1 MSDTHFATASI
12 DSLYSTYSSSEHG
25 LKDEQQISQNRTRWG
40 SNALST
46 QSNGW
51 LTILLRQLTS
61 PFLYLLVA
69 AAAVSFVLSD
79 GIDGIMIM
87 VFVTINTIVGFY
99 QEFKSEQTL
108 HALKQ
113 YIAATCDVVRGGKAA
128 EIAATELVCGDIV
141 EIGPGDIIPADLR
154 LIHAT
159 SLEVDESALTGES
172 AAVLKTAEI
181 PKQAPHQ
188 LLQATTL
195 CFSSTTVVAGRA
207 TGIVCAVGNSTAIGQ
222 ISHLSTTIESESSFE
237 KSIARFSRF
246 ILYLIGATL
255 ILMLGV
261 NILLKGVNHAGSL
274 MLFSIA
280 LAVSV
285 IPEGLPV
292 VITFALSRGAG
303 RLAKKKVVVKRL
315 SAIEDL
321 GSIDVLCTDKTGTLT
336 QNILSYDGASDSK
349 HEHEL
354 IAYARLCAPTH
365 LNASAHSFD
374 IALRAVHNHEVSAF
388 IKTYEVIDLLPFD
401 PQSRTSQGFV
411 KQVGTQSVIIK
422 GAAESVLAR
431 CKKSATATHTRE
443 WCERQEAEGRRTIII
458 AKKEV
463 AASYKLQEDQIEHDF
478 TCVGALSFVD
488 PIKDGVADAIKQAA
502 RLGLT
507 IKILTGDSRAVS
519 AAVARTIGLIESD
532 EQVITGDEL
541 DALPHNKV
549 SSAIE
554 SHTVFARVTPQQ
566 KYLIIQSL
574 QHHHTVGFMGEGI
587 NDAPALKAAHVGLVV
602 KEATDVAREAADIIL
617 LQKSL
622 HVIVDG
628 IQEGRV
634 IFTNISKYI
643 KATLTSNF
651 GNFYTLAIASLL
663 VSYLPILP
671 LQILLIN
678 LLTDS
683 PMIAVATDTVESE
696 EVLRPKTYDFKDTI
710 LLGTALGFIS
720 TVFDFLFFVA
730 FASVSAASLQT
741 NWFIGSVLT
750 ELVLLFSIRSHRF
763 MLRATRPSTGL
774 ILLSILA
781 ALVGIITPFTSIGHT
796 LFSFIT
802 PSISNIQT
810 IATIAVGYLIAT
822 ELGKYFFYK
831 TIAPDRHK

>member
-1 MSDTHFATASI
+1 MSDTHFTTDSV
-12 DSLYSTYSSSEHG
+12 DSLYSTFSSSEQG
-25 LKDEQQISQNRTRWG
+25 LKDELQVEQNRARWG

-51 LTILLRQLTS
+51 LTILLRQLKS

-69 AAAVSFVLSD
+69 AAVVSFLLSD

-87 VFVTINTIVGFY
+87 VFVTINTVVGFY

-113 YIAATCDVVRGGKAA
+113 YIAATCDVVRGGKSI
-128 EIAATELVCGDIV
+128 EIAATQLVCGDLV
-141 EIGPGDIIPADLR
+141 QIGPGDIIPADIR
-154 LIHAT
+154 LIQAT

-172 AAVLKTAEI
+172 AAVLKTADI

-188 LLQATTL
+188 LLQAANM
-195 CFSSTTVVAGRA
+195 CFSSTTVVAGHA
-207 TGIVCAVGNSTAIGQ
+207 TGIVCAVGNTTAIGQ
-222 ISHLSTTIESESSFE
+222 ISHLSTTIDSESSFE

-255 ILMLGV
+255 VLMMGV
-261 NILLKGVNHAGSL
+261 NILLKGIDHAGSL

-336 QNILSYDGASDSK
+336 QNVLTYDGASEQKS
-349 HEHEL
+349 EHEL

-374 IALRAVHNHEVSAF
+374 IALRNVHNHNTSEL
-388 IKTYEVIDLLPFD
+388 IKKYKVIDLLPFD
-401 PQSRTSQGFV
+401 PQSRTSQGLV
-411 KQVGTQSVIIK
+411 KHGGTRSVIIK

-431 CKKSATATHTRE
+431 CSKNAAASHTRQ
-443 WCERQEAEGRRTIII
+443 WCEDQEAAGRRTIII
-458 AKKEV
+458 AKKDV
-463 AASYKLQEDQIEHDF
+463 TASYTLEEQRIEHDF

-502 RLGLT
+502 HLGIT
-507 IKILTGDSRAVS
+507 MKILTGDSRSVS
-519 AAVARTIGLIESD
+519 GAVARSIGLIDSD
-532 EQVITGDEL
+532 ALVITGDEL

-549 SSAIE
+549 SAAIE

-602 KEATDVAREAADIIL
+602 REATDVAREAADIIL

-628 IQEGRV
+628 ISEGRV

-683 PMIAVATDTVESE
+683 PMIAVAADTVEPE

-763 MLRATRPSTGL
+763 MLHATRPATGL

-781 ALVGIITPFTSIGHT
+781 ALVGVLMPFTGIGHT

-802 PSISNIQT
+802 PSLGNIQT

-831 TIAPDRHK
+831 TIAPDHHK